1 MATPHDLV
9 SGQKTVA
16 TGTATAI
23 TSETMDS
30 RRGVLIKAAAA
41 NTATVYLGLTGVTVS
56 TGFELSAKESVVI
69 PHLKAS
75 EIFAISGTSSQV
87 VSFIIV

>member
-9 SGQKTVA
+9 TGQKTVA

-30 RRGVLIKAAAA
+30 RRGVLIKALAA
-41 NTATVYLGLTGVTVS
+41 NDQPVYVGLTGVTVL

-75 EIFAISGTSSQV
+75 EIFAITTGTCK

>member
-9 SGQKTVA
+9 TGQKTVA
-16 TGTATAI
+16 TGTSTAI
-23 TSETMDS
+23 TAETMDS
-30 RRGVLIKAAAA
+30 RRGVLVKALAA

-56 TGFELSAKESVVI
+56 TGFELSAGESVVI

-75 EIFAISGTSSQV
+75 EIFAITTGTQNIC
-87 VSFIIV
+87 FIII